1 MGGLFSRVLL
11 LQLAEPVGAEEDALA
26 GFTLGAVEV
35 VERAA
40 AIKVAMGDRGHGHI

>member
-11 LQLAEPVGAEEDALA
+11 LQVAEPVGVGEDALA
-26 GFTLGAVEV
+26 GFALGAVEV

-40 AIKVAMGDRGHGHI
+40 AIKVAVGDRGHGHV